1 MQVRL
6 LRFGSIEVEGRQY
19 ENDIVIDGGRVRKRK
34 KKPSKPY
41 RDEFGHTP
49 LSADE
54 ELPWGRGRLIIGT
67 GAYGSLP
74 IVPQVLEEARRRG
87 VDLTAVPTEDAC
99 RLIASLDGMRST
111 PCFMSPADGTGPP
124 AAPSRLRPRWPA
136 TPAGARC

>member
-6 LRFGSIEVEGRQY
+6 LRFGSIEVEGREY
-19 ENDIVIDGGRVRKRK
+19 DHDIVIEGGRVHERK

-54 ELPWGRGRLIIGT
+54 KLPWGGDRLIIGT

-74 IVPQVLEEARRRG
+74 IMPQVFEEAGRRG
-87 VDLTAVPTEDAC
+87 VDLAAIPTEDAC
-99 RLIASLDGMRST
+99 QLIASLDRRDVHAVLHVT
-111 PCFMSPADGTGPP
+111 C
-124 AAPSRLRPRWPA
+124 
-136 TPAGARC
+136 

>member
-6 LRFGSIEVEGRQY
+6 LRFGSIEVEGREY
-19 ENDIVIDGGRVRKRK
+19 DNDVVLEGGRVRKRK

-54 ELPWGRGRLIIGT
+54 ELPWGGGRLIIGT

-74 IVPQVLEEARRRG
+74 IMPQVLEEARRRG
-87 VDLTAVPTEDAC
+87 VDLTALPTEDAC
-99 RLIASLDGMRST
+99 RLIAASTGMRST
-111 PCFMSPADGTGPP
+111 LCFMSPADGHAHSSGCLLD
-124 AAPSRLRPRWPA
+124 SGLLLVL
-136 TPAGARC
+136 GF

>member
-19 ENDIVIDGGRVRKRK
+19 DKNIVIEGSRVRKRK

-54 ELPWGRGRLIIGT
+54 GLHWGGGRLIIGT
-67 GAYGSLP
+67 GA
-74 IVPQVLEEARRRG
+74 
-87 VDLTAVPTEDAC
+87 
-99 RLIASLDGMRST
+99 
-111 PCFMSPADGTGPP
+111 
-124 AAPSRLRPRWPA
+124 
-136 TPAGARC
+136 

>member
-1 MQVRL
+1 M
-6 LRFGSIEVEGRQY
+6 
-19 ENDIVIDGGRVRKRK
+19 RKRK

-54 ELPWGRGRLIIGT
+54 ELPWGGGRLIIGT

-87 VDLTAVPTEDAC
+87 VALTALPTEDAC
-99 RLIASLDGMRST
+99 RLIASLDQE
-111 PCFMSPADGTGPP
+111 
-124 AAPSRLRPRWPA
+124 
-136 TPAGARC
+136 

>member
-1 MQVRL
+1 MQVQL
-6 LRFGSIEVEGRQY
+6 LRFGSIEVDGREYQ
-19 ENDIVIDGGRVRKRK
+19 NDIIIEGGRVRKRK

-54 ELPWGRGRLIIGT
+54 QLPWGGDRLIIGT

-74 IVPQVLEEARRRG
+74 IMPQVVEEARRRG

-99 RLIASLDGMRST
+99 RLIASLDRREVHAVLHVT
-111 PCFMSPADGTGPP
+111 C
-124 AAPSRLRPRWPA
+124 
-136 TPAGARC
+136 